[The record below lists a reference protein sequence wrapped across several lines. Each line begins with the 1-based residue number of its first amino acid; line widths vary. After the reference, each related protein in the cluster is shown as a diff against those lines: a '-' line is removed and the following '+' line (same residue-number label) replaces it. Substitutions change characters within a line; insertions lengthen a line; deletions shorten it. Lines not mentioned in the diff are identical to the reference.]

1 MKKILLFAVAATSL
15 VSLSACR
22 KKMDT
27 VAHIYVKDET
37 NASVSN
43 AMVVL
48 YGTNTQSTPQQVAV
62 FDTAYT
68 NLNGLATFNYNELYQ
83 LGQAGVAV
91 LDIKAQK
98 GNKTGQGII
107 KIDNQTASLDNI
119 EVLDVFEKHLGPSLA
134 SAERGWRNHKG
145 RYAK

>member
-1 MKKILLFAVAATSL
+1 MKKILFFALAVTSL

-48 YGTNTQSTPQQVAV
+48 YGTNTQQTPQQVAV

-68 NLNGLATFNYNELYQ
+68 NANGLATFNYNELYQ

-98 GNKTGQGII
+98 GNKIGQGII
-107 KIDNQTASLDNI
+107 KIEAEKVNEET
-119 EVLDVFEKHLGPSLA
+119 VFIQP
-134 SAERGWRNHKG
+134 
-145 RYAK
+145 

>member
-1 MKKILLFAVAATSL
+1 MKKILLIALAATSL

-27 VAHIYVKDET
+27 VAHIYVKDEN

-48 YGTNTQSTPQQVAV
+48 YGTNTQQTPQQVAV
-62 FDTAYT
+62 YDTAYT
-68 NLNGLATFNYNELYQ
+68 NVNGLATFNYNELYQ
-83 LGQAGVAV
+83 LWQAGVAV

-98 GNKTGQGII
+98 GNKVGQGII
-107 KIDNQTASLDNI
+107 KIEA
-119 EVLDVFEKHLGPSLA
+119 EKVNEETVYIQP
-134 SAERGWRNHKG
+134 
-145 RYAK
+145 

>member
-1 MKKILLFAVAATSL
+1 MKKILFLALAATSL
-15 VSLSACR
+15 VSLSACH

-48 YGTNTQSTPQQVAV
+48 YGTNTQQTPQQVAV

-68 NLNGLATFNYNELYQ
+68 NANGLATFNYNELYQ

-98 GNKTGQGII
+98 GNKIGQGII
-107 KIDNQTASLDNI
+107 KIEAEKVNEET
-119 EVLDVFEKHLGPSLA
+119 VFIQP
-134 SAERGWRNHKG
+134 
-145 RYAK
+145 